1 MKKIGII
8 RETRPDESR
17 APLVPIHIKKVLYDY
32 PKLKIIVQPSSNR
45 CHSDQEYEEQGAII
59 NDDLKIQAEVTSQS
73 SGIMAGLNL
82 WKQFFINCNCDFKVL
97 VQDGDIVNN
106 NQIIAEIQGSA
117 NKILKYERTFLNLVS
132 RMSGIATET
141 NKYSTIV
148 KNLNLHTIVACT
160 RKTAPGLNYFDKEAV
175 RIGGG
180 DTHRYRLDDAVLI
193 KDNHIFI
200 TNSIKQAVKKI
211 KLNVSFTKKIEVETK
226 SYSEVI
232 DAVNSD
238 VDIIRQGI
246 SYTIDSVLDIKS
258 KLGLT
263 NDEIYYLVGSDNLI
277 DFKNWKSPKEIL
289 EECKVI
295 VAIRPGFRPSDIPH
309 WILQKVHFANIPRFE
324 LASTKI
330 RARWVKGLTIR
341 YMVTLPIWEY
351 INDNNLYSGKD

>member
-1 MKKIGII
+1 LFDNKIL
-8 RETRPDESR
+8 E
-17 APLVPIHIKKVLYDY
+17 
-32 PKLKIIVQPSSNR
+32 KLKLFVEEDIGY
-45 CHSDQEYEEQGAII
+45 SDLTTDTLI
-59 NDDLKIQAEVTSQS
+59 NNDLKIQAEITSQNP
-73 SGIMAGLNL
+73 GIIAGLNL
-82 WKQFFINCNCDFKVL
+82 WKQFFINCNCDFKAL

-200 TNSIKQAVKKI
+200 TNSIKQAVQEI

-232 DAVNSD
+232 EAVNSD
-238 VDIIRQGI
+238 VDIIMLDNMNPNEIKKILNTLKKKKVRNNFLIEASGGI
-246 SYTIDSVLDIKS
+246 NKTNFLEYIKTGVDIIS
-258 KLGLT
+258 IG
-263 NDEIYYLVGSDNLI
+263 
-277 DFKNWKSPKEIL
+277 
-289 EECKVI
+289 
-295 VAIRPGFRPSDIPH
+295 DITH
-309 WILQKVHFANIPRFE
+309 SNHSLNIS
-324 LASTKI
+324 LNVTKI
-330 RARWVKGLTIR
+330 L
-341 YMVTLPIWEY
+341 
-351 INDNNLYSGKD
+351 

>member
-1 MKKIGII
+1 MFDNKIL
-8 RETRPDESR
+8 E
-17 APLVPIHIKKVLYDY
+17 
-32 PKLKIIVQPSSNR
+32 KLKLFVEEDIGY
-45 CHSDQEYEEQGAII
+45 SDITTDTLI

-106 NQIIAEIQGSA
+106 NQIIAEIHGSA

-211 KLNVSFTKKIEVETK
+211 KLNVNKLKRAMKIIALINIFFCK
-226 SYSEVI
+226 LRLSI
-232 DAVNSD
+232 FL
-238 VDIIRQGI
+238 IIF
-246 SYTIDSVLDIKS
+246 Y
-258 KLGLT
+258 
-263 NDEIYYLVGSDNLI
+263 
-277 DFKNWKSPKEIL
+277 
-289 EECKVI
+289 
-295 VAIRPGFRPSDIPH
+295 
-309 WILQKVHFANIPRFE
+309 
-324 LASTKI
+324 
-330 RARWVKGLTIR
+330 
-341 YMVTLPIWEY
+341 
-351 INDNNLYSGKD
+351 

>member
-1 MKKIGII
+1 MFDNKIL
-8 RETRPDESR
+8 E
-17 APLVPIHIKKVLYDY
+17 
-32 PKLKIIVQPSSNR
+32 KLKLFVEEDIGY
-45 CHSDQEYEEQGAII
+45 SDITTDTLI
-59 NDDLKIQAEVTSQS
+59 NDDLKIQAELTSQS
-73 SGIMAGLNL
+73 SGIIAGLNL

-200 TNSIKQAVKKI
+200 TNSIKQAVKKF

-238 VDIIRQGI
+238 VDIIMLDNMKSSEI
-246 SYTIDSVLDIKS
+246 KKVLNTLK
-258 KLGLT
+258 K
-263 NDEIYYLVGSDNLI
+263 
-277 DFKNWKSPKEIL
+277 K
-289 EECKVI
+289 
-295 VAIRPGFRPSDIPH
+295 
-309 WILQKVHFANIPRFE
+309 
-324 LASTKI
+324 KI
-330 RARWVKGLTIR
+330 RNNFLIEASGGINKTNFL
-341 YMVTLPIWEY
+341 EY
-351 INDNNLYSGKD
+351 IKTGVDIISIGDITHSNHSLNISLNVTKVL

>member
-1 MKKIGII
+1 LFDNKIL
-8 RETRPDESR
+8 E
-17 APLVPIHIKKVLYDY
+17 
-32 PKLKIIVQPSSNR
+32 KLKLFVEEDIGY
-45 CHSDQEYEEQGAII
+45 SDITTDTLI

-238 VDIIRQGI
+238 VDIIMLDNMKPSEI
-246 SYTIDSVLDIKS
+246 KKVLNTLNK
-258 KLGLT
+258 K
-263 NDEIYYLVGSDNLI
+263 
-277 DFKNWKSPKEIL
+277 
-289 EECKVI
+289 
-295 VAIRPGFRPSDIPH
+295 
-309 WILQKVHFANIPRFE
+309 
-324 LASTKI
+324 KI
-330 RARWVKGLTIR
+330 RNNFLIEASGGINKTNFL
-341 YMVTLPIWEY
+341 EY
-351 INDNNLYSGKD
+351 IKTGVDIISIGDITHSNHSLNISLNVTKVL